1 MRKLRKHFVC
11 ISKRL
16 EVEVHQAGRI
26 EHIGDGE
33 KIEAVLLIKLRGV
46 SVGINSDEAASC
58 AVAGSIGALYEIKD
72 FRA

>member
-1 MRKLRKHFVC
+1 MC
-11 ISKRL
+11 IPKRL

-26 EHIGDGE
+26 EHICHSE
-33 KIEAVLLIKLRGV
+33 KIKAVLLIELRRV

-58 AVAGSIGALYEIKD
+58 TVAGSIGALYEIKD